1 MCMHTSLYVEE
12 SSARATGA
20 LRGLDSV
27 TYQERV
33 TKGGLFSLIK
43 RASNVDVEMSF
54 KQCYTGDTHH
64 LFLRPRTGLK
74 WHLSYAK
81 DNLA

>member
-1 MCMHTSLYVEE
+1 MHTSVLIGE
-12 SSARATGA
+12 SSARATGV

-43 RASNVDVEMSF
+43 RKSSVDVETGF
-54 KQCYTGDTHH
+54 KM
-64 LFLRPRTGLK
+64 RTVLQRGYSPFVPQAEDRTEEVFVM
-74 WHLSYAK
+74 H
-81 DNLA
+81 